1 MTNGKQNEFDL
12 DLDQENETDVAEP
25 TMYKVLLHNDDYTP
39 MDFVVFVL
47 KKFFNKSDIEAYQIM
62 MDVHEKGLG
71 LAGVYSFEIA
81 ETKVTQ
87 VNQFSK
93 QNEYPL
99 KTSLEEQ
106 T

>member
-1 MTNGKQNEFDL
+1 MTNGKQNDFDL
-12 DLDQENETDVAEP
+12 DLDQEHEIEITEP

-47 KKFFNKSDIEAYQIM
+47 KKFFNKNEIEAYQIM

>member
-12 DLDQENETDVAEP
+12 DLDQENETDIAEP

-47 KKFFNKSDIEAYQIM
+47 KKFFNKNDIEAYQIM